1 MRPNAF
7 PDSIRILG
15 MVVQQGA
22 EPERIDK
29 ADTPMPRSAAPRLPF
44 TLSPRLSVTLVSVV
58 ALLGGVIASAGFDWR
73 GPTVLLIA
81 VAALL
86 SQGSWLVLW
95 NAIAGTDWATP
106 WHEWQQWRS
115 GNPLKP
121 LPYTQP
127 GSDAARAAV
136 TMGQLGAWVQQRFW
150 PAYGARVSGIAAA
163 LVLAV
168 VLPALLGSQAIVLT
182 LLALALP
189 QAAIVLGKG
198 DGKPNSVLQGL
209 VQITLPML
217 LGYSLFEPLLV
228 VAAWDIVAVAIGLGV
243 AFGGVLTQR
252 PQHVALHIG
261 QGVVLLVMVLTRRP
275 IGAFLIALFWMPH
288 LLRFKI
294 ITKDSTWWLIA
305 SAVAA
310 CAALS

>member
-1 MRPNAF
+1 M
-7 PDSIRILG
+7 I
-15 MVVQQGA
+15 VQQGVEA
-22 EPERIDK
+22 ERVDK
-29 ADTPMPRSAAPRLPF
+29 ASRPVPRLPF
-44 TLSPRLSVTLVSVV
+44 TLSPRLSVTLISVA

-73 GPTVLLIA
+73 SPTVLLIA

-106 WHEWQQWRS
+106 WREWQQWRS
-115 GNPLKP
+115 GNPIKP

-127 GSDAARAAV
+127 GSEAARAAV
-136 TMGQLGAWVQQRFW
+136 TLGQLSAWVQQRLW
-150 PAYGARVSGIAAA
+150 PTHGSRISAIATA
-163 LVLAV
+163 LVLAM
-168 VLPALLGSQAIVLT
+168 VLPALLGSQVVALT
-182 LLALALP
+182 LLAVVVPQLAVYLS
-189 QAAIVLGKG
+189 KG

-209 VQITLPML
+209 AQITLPML

-228 VAAWDIVAVAIGLGV
+228 IAGFEVVAVAIGLGV

-252 PQHVALHIG
+252 PQHLALHIG
-261 QGVVLLVMVLTRRP
+261 QGLVLLVMVLTRRP
-275 IGAFLIALFWMPH
+275 IGAFLVALFWMPH
-288 LLRFKI
+288 LLRFKL